1 MVKTN
6 GEDTEKNLEDVGDI
20 KTLPAILKK
29 NANKILGVLPAG
41 FDEDEKKDMV
51 KAMIY
56 LAVKAYEE
64 MPVLRNCT
72 PDSILKAVMEAA
84 SLGMIPF
91 SLMNECAIIPYGRV
105 AQFQLMYRGVYKLAN
120 NTGMFKNIRV
130 DVVRE
135 EDKFHYEKSF
145 DVKLIHIPSQK
156 PIADRD
162 IIFFYGLY
170 ELKDGGKDFVIMTR
184 NDMDAHRDRYSKQYR
199 KAKSNKKL
207 VTAVWHNEYEAMGL
221 KTILIK
227 LLKYAPKSEKL
238 VKQLALDK
246 VIKREI
252 APEPKDFTS
261 EAEEDFIME
270 RQADVEGSG
279 VYDESK
285 SKKKKSKKK
294 EEAKGDKVTEKD
306 LDKIFKLGKQLKLSK
321 NTLINKI
328 KIKFKLNNV
337 ENISV
342 SQKEEVEKEL
352 MEAIK
357 ATDKDKK
364 EEKKEEGKEETA
376 EDINKKFEE
385 KEKQEK
391 AEQEKLI

>member
-1 MVKTN
+1 MVNTN
-6 GEDTEKNLEDVGDI
+6 GEDTRKNLEDVGDI
-20 KTLPAILKK
+20 KTLPAVLKK

-64 MPVLRNCT
+64 MPALRNCT
-72 PDSILKAVMEAA
+72 PDSILKSVMEAA

-91 SLMNECAIIPYGRV
+91 SLMNECAIIPYGRI
-105 AQFQLMYRGVYKLAN
+105 AQFQIMYRGVLKLAM

-130 DVVRE
+130 DLVRE

-145 DVKLIHIPSQK
+145 NVKLIHVPSQK

-162 IIFFYGLY
+162 VLFFYGLY
-170 ELKDGGKDFVIMTR
+170 ELKDGGKDFVIMAR
-184 NDMDAHRDRYSKQYR
+184 KDMDAHRDKYSKQYR

-207 VTAVWHNEYEAMGL
+207 GTAVWHNEYEAMGL

-252 APEPKDFTS
+252 APEPKDFTP

-279 VYDESK
+279 VYEEEK
-285 SKKKKSKKK
+285 TKGKKKSKKK
-294 EEAKGDKVTEKD
+294 EKSKEDKAKENK
-306 LDKIFKLGKQLKLSK
+306 LDGIFKLGEQLKLSK

-328 KIKFKLNNV
+328 KIKFKLNDI
-337 ENISV
+337 EKISDE
-342 SQKEEVEKEL
+342 QLKQVEKEL
-352 MEAIK
+352 SEAIK
-357 ATDKDKK
+357 DTGKDKK
-364 EEKKEEGKEETA
+364 EEGREEETV

-385 KEKQEK
+385 SEKKEEAKQEK
-391 AEQEKLI
+391 LDM